1 MYYLYHEY
9 EYVFTIIGYEAIL
22 LRITASMEIGSC
34 HFHRTVFKLP
44 SLISFSQRRLYFPH
58 WFSFKFDIDTA
69 MNQSIQDGIRMCGVS
84 EHFVPV
90 FHRQLAHYDNWVSLV
105 HQIHYFQQVTALFW
119 WESERGSSP
128 LSSRSSRS
136 LLYSLVRRLLY
147 LPSALSGD
155 NSKPC
160 IPVGRHYVNATIFDR
175 SLALTKYEFG
185 FIFLA
190 FSWCFRQRIP
200 SYTPTI

>member
-1 MYYLYHEY
+1 MRQSSCVLLHRWRSVRVTFTEPFLNYLHCSPS
-9 EYVFTIIGYEAIL
+9 VNGDCIFRIDSPLSSIL
-22 LRITASMEIGSC
+22 I
-34 HFHRTVFKLP
+34 LP
-44 SLISFSQRRLYFPH
+44 
-58 WFSFKFDIDTA
+58 